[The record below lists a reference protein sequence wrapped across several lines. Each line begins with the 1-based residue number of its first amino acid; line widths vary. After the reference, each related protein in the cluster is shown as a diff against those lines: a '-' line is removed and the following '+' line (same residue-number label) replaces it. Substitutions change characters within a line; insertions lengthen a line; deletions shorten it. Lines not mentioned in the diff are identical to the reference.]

1 MKTKN
6 LLKATVATL
15 VAGAMGLAGVGS
27 AMAADTRVD
36 ASKLGAAARQTLTVA
51 ANGDISNRTLKAVP
65 LAYYSYAQ
73 TDGTNITGFDLIDA
87 GKASAIAD
95 ALTKANID
103 TNSKKDQ
110 TAGYDYNASNP
121 MVWVVQNLL
130 DSENSPWAGKLR
142 DFIDQLKHETAV
154 TGDKGTAFA
163 KGRRR
168 QDMTA
173 SVRPGVYAVVDTT
186 KTGQASIVMFNGT
199 GIDGKT
205 TLKNGAKFMPYMLG
219 TVDYKVS
226 DAGVDKVITGVE
238 DGDVDEK
245 IGEDVG
251 IPNSL
256 TNSFEP
262 VDEKI
267 GEDYED
273 EGARQAGEEYYAVAK
288 TSIGKKVSFMMGSGV
303 PVWTGYDHYYYALND
318 TYSDGLTFNTDSV
331 NVTVGGKAL
340 TAGKD
345 YKVTTEAGKFHI
357 LFAPTADGS
366 SDIIAAKTTF
376 PVDAEVLVT
385 YDMTVN
391 KNAHVDGVDTNT
403 SEVEYSHNPN
413 NVTDHQKTP
422 GDPTYVYVGKF
433 TLTKTDTS
441 NAPLAGAVFHI
452 KDAKNHIVKFVK
464 VGDNEYRV
472 ADSTEA
478 ATASAD
484 ITTTDKNNG
493 VITLKGLYGDYTVT
507 ETKSPFGGSI
517 LPEFTL
523 TVGVTQSK
531 DHNTST
537 SSLTKF
543 KDDANHLASK
553 AGNDG
558 VTVINAR
565 NIADMPK
572 TGAVWLS
579 IFGVMTVLL
588 AGASALLLRRKA

>member
-36 ASKLGAAARQTLTVA
+36 ASKLGADARQTLTVA

-87 GKASAIAD
+87 DKASAIAD
-95 ALTKANID
+95 ALTKAHID
-103 TNSKKDQ
+103 TQSKKDQ

-130 DSENSPWAGKLR
+130 DSEDSPWAGKLR
-142 DFIDQLKHETAV
+142 DFIDQLKNDPAV

-163 KGRRR
+163 KGA
-168 QDMTA
+168 DVKHMTA

-186 KTGQASIVMFNGT
+186 TAGQASIVMFNGT

-205 TLKNGAKFMPYMLG
+205 TLKNGAKTYTLG
-219 TVDYKVS
+219 TVDYKVH
-226 DAGVDKVITGVE
+226 DAEVTKGITGVE
-238 DGDVDEK
+238 DGATDEK
-245 IGEDVG
+245 I
-251 IPNSL
+251 SR
-256 TNSFEP
+256 
-262 VDEKI
+262 EK
-267 GEDYED
+267 E
-273 EGARQAGEEYYAVAK
+273 YAVAK
-288 TSIGKKVSFMMGSGV
+288 TSIGKKVSFKMTSKV

-318 TYSDGLTFNTDSV
+318 TYTNGMTFNADSV
-331 NVTVGGKAL
+331 KVTVGGKAL

-345 YKVTTEAGKFHI
+345 YKVTNETGKFHI
-357 LFAPTADGS
+357 LFAPTADNS
-366 SDIIAAKTTF
+366 SDLIAAKATF
-376 PVDAEVLVT
+376 PVEAKVLVT

-403 SEVEYSHNPN
+403 SEVEYSRNPN
-413 NVTDHQKTP
+413 TVTDHEKTP
-422 GDPTYVYVGKF
+422 GDTNYVYVGKF
-433 TLTKTDTS
+433 TLTKTDT
-441 NAPLAGAVFHI
+441 NNVPLAGAVFNI
-452 KDAKNHIVKFVK
+452 KDAKNNPVKFVK
-464 VGDNEYRV
+464 VNDNEYRV

-478 ATASAD
+478 ATASAN

-523 TVGVTQSK
+523 TVGVTQST

-537 SSLTKF
+537 SSLTAFGQDSNK
-543 KDDANHLASK
+543 LASK
-553 AGNDG
+553 AGDDG

>member
-6 LLKATVATL
+6 LLKATIATL
-15 VAGAMGLAGVGS
+15 VASAMGLAGVGS

-36 ASKLGAAARQTLTVA
+36 ASKLGDAAAARQTLTVA

-103 TNSKKDQ
+103 TKSKKDQ

-142 DFIDQLKHETAV
+142 DFIDQLKNEDAV

-163 KGRRR
+163 KGA
-168 QDMTA
+168 DVKHMTA

-205 TLKNGAKFMPYMLG
+205 TLKNGTKTYTLG

-226 DAGVDKVITGVE
+226 DTAVRKAITGVE
-238 DGDVDEK
+238 DGVKEEEIK
-245 IGEDVG
+245 LAREESSGE
-251 IPNSL
+251 
-256 TNSFEP
+256 
-262 VDEKI
+262 
-267 GEDYED
+267 
-273 EGARQAGEEYYAVAK
+273 YAVAK
-288 TSIGKKVSFMMGSGV
+288 TSIGKKVSFKMTSWV

-331 NVTVGGKAL
+331 KVTVGGKAL

-357 LFAPTADGS
+357 LFAPTADNS

-376 PVDAEVLVT
+376 PVGAEVLVT
-385 YDMTVN
+385 YTMTVN
-391 KNAHVDGVDTNT
+391 KNAHVDGVDTNK
-403 SEVEYSHNPN
+403 SAVEYSHNPN
-413 NVTDHQKTP
+413 NVTDHQLQPSNTN
-422 GDPTYVYVGKF
+422 YVYVGKF
-433 TLTKTDTS
+433 TLTKTDT
-441 NAPLAGAVFHI
+441 NNVPLAGAVFNI
-452 KDAKNHIVKFVK
+452 KDAKNHPVKFVK
-464 VGDNEYRV
+464 VNDGYRV

-523 TVGVTQSK
+523 TVGVAQSK

-537 SSLTKF
+537 SSLTAFGQDSNK
-543 KDDANHLASK
+543 LASK
-553 AGNDG
+553 SSDDG

>member
-36 ASKLGAAARQTLTVA
+36 ASKLGDAAAARQTLTVA

-103 TNSKKDQ
+103 TKSKKDQ

-142 DFIDQLKHETAV
+142 DFIDQLKNETAV

-163 KGRRR
+163 TGADAKH
-168 QDMTA
+168 MTA

-205 TLKNGAKFMPYMLG
+205 TLKNGDKTYTLG

-226 DAGVDKVITGVE
+226 DTAVRKAITDVE
-238 DGDVDEK
+238 DGVKEEEIK
-245 IGEDVG
+245 LAREESSGE
-251 IPNSL
+251 
-256 TNSFEP
+256 
-262 VDEKI
+262 
-267 GEDYED
+267 
-273 EGARQAGEEYYAVAK
+273 YAVAK
-288 TSIGKKVSFMMGSGV
+288 TSIGKKVSFKMTSWV

-331 NVTVGGKAL
+331 KVTVGGKAL

-357 LFAPTADGS
+357 LFAPTADNS

-376 PVDAEVLVT
+376 PVGAEVLVT
-385 YDMTVN
+385 YTMTVN
-391 KNAHVDGVDTNT
+391 KNAHVDGVDTNK
-403 SEVEYSHNPN
+403 SAVEYSHNPN
-413 NVTDHQKTP
+413 IVTDHQLQPSNTN
-422 GDPTYVYVGKF
+422 YVYVGKF
-433 TLTKTDTS
+433 TLTKTDT
-441 NAPLAGAVFHI
+441 NNVPLAGAVFHI
-452 KDAKNHIVKFVK
+452 KDAKNNIVKFVK
-464 VGDNEYRV
+464 VNDGYRV

-523 TVGVTQSK
+523 TVGVAQSK

-537 SSLTKF
+537 SSLTAFGQDSNK
-543 KDDANHLASK
+543 LASK
-553 AGNDG
+553 SSDDG

>member
-36 ASKLGAAARQTLTVA
+36 ASKLGADARQTLTVA
-51 ANGDISNRTLKAVP
+51 ANDDISNRTLKAVP

-87 GKASAIAD
+87 GKAPAIAD

-103 TNSKKDQ
+103 TKSKKDQ

-142 DFIDQLKHETAV
+142 DFIDQLKNESAV

-163 KGRRR
+163 KGADA
-168 QDMTA
+168 QHMTA

-205 TLKNGAKFMPYMLG
+205 TLKNGDKTYTLG
-219 TVDYKVS
+219 TVDYKVH
-226 DAGVDKVITGVE
+226 DAAVRKAITSVE
-238 DGDVDEK
+238 NGDVDEK
-245 IGEDVG
+245 IGEDH
-251 IPNSL
+251 
-256 TNSFEP
+256 
-262 VDEKI
+262 
-267 GEDYED
+267 ED
-273 EGARQAGEEYYAVAK
+273 EGARQAGKKYYAVAK
-288 TSIGKKVSFMMGSGV
+288 TSIGKKVSFTMGGAV

-318 TYSDGLTFNTDSV
+318 TYSDGLTFNPDSV

-413 NVTDHQKTP
+413 TVTDHEKTP
-422 GDPTYVYVGKF
+422 GDTNYVYVGKF
-433 TLTKTDTS
+433 TLTKTDTN
-441 NAPLAGAVFHI
+441 NAPLAGAVFNI
-452 KDAKNHIVKFVK
+452 KDAKSNIVKFVK

-493 VITLKGLYGDYTVT
+493 VITLKGLYGAYTVT

-523 TVGVTQSK
+523 TVGVAQSK

-553 AGNDG
+553 TSDDG

>member
-65 LAYYSYAQ
+65 LAYYSYAR

-87 GKASAIAD
+87 SKASAIAD
-95 ALTKANID
+95 ALTKASID
-103 TNSKKDQ
+103 TKSKKDQ

-142 DFIDQLKHETAV
+142 DFIDQLKNEAAV

-163 KGRRR
+163 KGA
-168 QDMTA
+168 DAKHMTA
-173 SVRPGVYAVVDTT
+173 SVRPGVYAVVDATT
-186 KTGQASIVMFNGT
+186 AGQASIVMFNGT

-205 TLKNGAKFMPYMLG
+205 TLKNGDKTYTLG
-219 TVDYKVS
+219 TVDYKVH
-226 DAGVDKVITGVE
+226 DAAVRKAITSVE
-238 DGDVDEK
+238 NGDVDEK
-245 IGEDVG
+245 IGEDH
-251 IPNSL
+251 
-256 TNSFEP
+256 
-262 VDEKI
+262 
-267 GEDYED
+267 ED
-273 EGARQAGEEYYAVAK
+273 EGARQAGKKYYAVAK
-288 TSIGKKVSFMMGSGV
+288 TSIGKKVSFTMGGAV

-318 TYSDGLTFNTDSV
+318 TYSDGLTFNPDSV

-413 NVTDHQKTP
+413 TVTDHEKTP
-422 GDPTYVYVGKF
+422 GDTNYVYVGKF
-433 TLTKTDTS
+433 TLTKTDTN
-441 NAPLAGAVFHI
+441 NAPLAGAVFNI
-452 KDAKNHIVKFVK
+452 KDAKSNIVKFVK

-493 VITLKGLYGDYTVT
+493 VITLKGLYGAYTVT

-523 TVGVTQSK
+523 TVGVAQSK

-553 AGNDG
+553 TSDDG

>member
-27 AMAADTRVD
+27 AMADTTRISAED
-36 ASKLGAAARQTLTVA
+36 LAKNQTLTVEA
-51 ANGDISNRTLKAVP
+51 DEDISGRTLKAVP

-95 ALTKANID
+95 ALTKAHID
-103 TNSKKDQ
+103 TQSKKDQ

-163 KGRRR
+163 KGA
-168 QDMTA
+168 DAKHMTA

-205 TLKNGAKFMPYMLG
+205 TLKNGAKFMPYTLG

-226 DAGVDKVITGVE
+226 DAGVGKVITGVE

-245 IGEDVG
+245 IAGDENDEDG
-251 IPNSL
+251 P
-256 TNSFEP
+256 
-262 VDEKI
+262 
-267 GEDYED
+267 
-273 EGARQAGEEYYAVAK
+273 RQAGEEYYAVAK
-288 TSIGKKVSFMMGSGV
+288 TSIGKKVSFKMGSEV

-318 TYSDGLTFNTDSV
+318 TYSDGLTFNPDSV
-331 NVTVGGKAL
+331 KVTVGGKAL

-345 YKVTTEAGKFHI
+345 YKVTTETGKFHI

-366 SDIIAAKTTF
+366 SDLIAAKATF
-376 PVDAEVLVT
+376 PVDTEVFVT
-385 YDMTVN
+385 YNMTVN

-422 GDPTYVYVGKF
+422 GNTNYVYVGKF
-433 TLTKTDTS
+433 TLTKTDT
-441 NAPLAGAVFHI
+441 NKAPLAGAVFNI
-452 KDAKNHIVKFVK
+452 KDAKSNIVKFVK

-493 VITLKGLYGDYTVT
+493 VITLNGLYGDYTVT

-523 TVGVTQSK
+523 TVGVAQSK

>member
-36 ASKLGAAARQTLTVA
+36 ASKLGADARQTLTVA
-51 ANGDISNRTLKAVP
+51 ANDDISNRTLKAVP

-87 GKASAIAD
+87 GKAPAIAD

-103 TNSKKDQ
+103 TKSKKDQ

-142 DFIDQLKHETAV
+142 DFIDQLKNESAV

-163 KGRRR
+163 KGADA
-168 QDMTA
+168 QHMTA

-205 TLKNGAKFMPYMLG
+205 TLKNGAKTYTLG
-219 TVDYKVS
+219 TVNYKVH
-226 DAGVDKVITGVE
+226 DAEVTKGITGVE
-238 DGDVDEK
+238 DGDTDEK
-245 IGEDVG
+245 ITSDKKA
-251 IPNSL
+251 P
-256 TNSFEP
+256 
-262 VDEKI
+262 
-267 GEDYED
+267 
-273 EGARQAGEEYYAVAK
+273 QAGEEYAVAK
-288 TSIGKKVSFMMGSGV
+288 TSIGKKVSFKMTSKV

-318 TYSDGLTFNTDSV
+318 TYTNGLTFNADSV
-331 NVTVGGKAL
+331 KVTVGGKAL

-345 YKVTTEAGKFHI
+345 YKVTTETGKFHI
-357 LFAPTADGS
+357 LFAPTADNS

-385 YDMTVN
+385 YNMTVN

-413 NVTDHQKTP
+413 PDTDHQKTP
-422 GDPTYVYVGKF
+422 GNTTYVYVGKF
-433 TLTKTDTS
+433 TLTKTDTN
-441 NAPLAGAVFHI
+441 NAPLAGAVFNI
-452 KDAKNHIVKFVK
+452 KDAKSNIVKFVK
-464 VGDNEYRV
+464 VNDNEYRV
-472 ADSTEA
+472 ADSTET

-523 TVGVTQSK
+523 TVGVAQSK

>member
-36 ASKLGAAARQTLTVA
+36 ASKLGEAARQTLTVA

-95 ALTKANID
+95 ALTKAHID
-103 TNSKKDQ
+103 TQSKKDQ

-130 DSENSPWAGKLR
+130 DSENSPYAGKLR
-142 DFIDQLKHETAV
+142 DFIDQLKNEAAV

-163 KGRRR
+163 KGA
-168 QDMTA
+168 DAKHMTA

-186 KTGQASIVMFNGT
+186 TAGQASIVMFNGT

-205 TLKNGAKFMPYMLG
+205 TLKNGDKTYTLG
-219 TVDYKVS
+219 TVDYKVH
-226 DAGVDKVITGVE
+226 DAAVRKAITSVE
-238 DGDVDEK
+238 NGDVDEK
-245 IGEDVG
+245 IGEDH
-251 IPNSL
+251 
-256 TNSFEP
+256 
-262 VDEKI
+262 
-267 GEDYED
+267 ED
-273 EGARQAGEEYYAVAK
+273 EGARQAGKKYYAVAK
-288 TSIGKKVSFMMGSGV
+288 TSIGKKVSFTMGGAV

-318 TYSDGLTFNTDSV
+318 TYSDGLTFNPDSV

-413 NVTDHQKTP
+413 TVTDHEKTP
-422 GDPTYVYVGKF
+422 GDTNYVYVGKF
-433 TLTKTDTS
+433 TLTKTDTN
-441 NAPLAGAVFHI
+441 NAPLAGAVFNI
-452 KDAKNHIVKFVK
+452 KDAKSNIVKFVK

-493 VITLKGLYGDYTVT
+493 VITLKGLYGAYTVT

-523 TVGVTQSK
+523 TVGVAQSK

-553 AGNDG
+553 TSDDG

>member
-1 MKTKN
+1 MKTKVKTKN

-73 TDGTNITGFDLIDA
+73 TDGTNITGFDLVDA
-87 GKASAIAD
+87 DKASAIAD
-95 ALTKANID
+95 ALTKAHID
-103 TNSKKDQ
+103 TQSKKDQ
-110 TAGYDYNASNP
+110 TAGYDYDASNP

-142 DFIDQLKHETAV
+142 DFIDQLKNEAAV

-163 KGRRR
+163 KGA
-168 QDMTA
+168 DTKHMTA

-186 KTGQASIVMFNGT
+186 AAGQASIVMFNGT

-205 TLKNGAKFMPYMLG
+205 TLKNGTKTYTLG
-219 TVDYKVS
+219 TVDYKVH
-226 DAGVDKVITGVE
+226 DAEVTKGITGVE
-238 DGDVDEK
+238 DGATDEK
-245 IGEDVG
+245 ISSRAKAE
-251 IPNSL
+251 
-256 TNSFEP
+256 
-262 VDEKI
+262 
-267 GEDYED
+267 
-273 EGARQAGEEYYAVAK
+273 YAVAK
-288 TSIGKKVSFMMGSGV
+288 TSIGKKVSFKMTSKV

-318 TYSDGLTFNTDSV
+318 TYTNGLTFNADSV
-331 NVTVGGKAL
+331 KVTVGGKAL
-340 TAGKD
+340 TADKD
-345 YKVTTEAGKFHI
+345 YKVTTETGKFHI
-357 LFAPTADGS
+357 LFAPTADNS

-376 PVDAEVLVT
+376 PVGAEALVT
-385 YDMTVN
+385 YTMTVN

-413 NVTDHQKTP
+413 TVTDHEKTP
-422 GDPTYVYVGKF
+422 GDTTYVYVGKF
-433 TLTKTDTS
+433 TLTKTDT
-441 NAPLAGAVFHI
+441 NKAPLAGAVFNI
-452 KDAKNHIVKFVK
+452 KDAKSNIVKFVK
-464 VGDNEYRV
+464 VNDNEYRV

-493 VITLKGLYGDYTVT
+493 VITLKGMYGAYTVT

-523 TVGVTQSK
+523 AVVVAQSK

-537 SSLTKF
+537 SSLAEF

-553 AGNDG
+553 AGDDG

-565 NIADMPK
+565 NIGDMPK

>member
-36 ASKLGAAARQTLTVA
+36 ASKLGDGAAARQTLTVA
-51 ANGDISNRTLKAVP
+51 ADEDISNRTLKAVP

-87 GKASAIAD
+87 GKASVIAD
-95 ALTKANID
+95 ALTKAHID
-103 TNSKKDQ
+103 TQSKKDQ

-163 KGRRR
+163 KGA
-168 QDMTA
+168 DAKHMTA
-173 SVRPGVYAVVDTT
+173 SVRPGVYAVVDAT

-205 TLKNGAKFMPYMLG
+205 TLKKGAKTYTLG
-219 TVDYKVS
+219 TVDYKVH
-226 DAGVDKVITGVE
+226 DAAVRKAITSVE
-238 DGDVDEK
+238 NGDVDEK
-245 IGEDVG
+245 IGEDH
-251 IPNSL
+251 
-256 TNSFEP
+256 
-262 VDEKI
+262 
-267 GEDYED
+267 ED
-273 EGARQAGEEYYAVAK
+273 EGARQAGKKYYAVAK
-288 TSIGKKVSFMMGSGV
+288 TSIGKKVSFTMGGAV

-318 TYSDGLTFNTDSV
+318 TYSDGLTFNPDSV

-376 PVDAEVLVT
+376 PVGAEVLVT
-385 YDMTVN
+385 YTMTVN

-422 GDPTYVYVGKF
+422 GDTNYVYVGKF
-433 TLTKTDTS
+433 TLTKTDT
-441 NAPLAGAVFHI
+441 NKAPLAGAVFNI
-452 KDAKNHIVKFVK
+452 KDAKNNIVKFVK
-464 VGDNEYRV
+464 VNDGYRV

-493 VITLKGLYGDYTVT
+493 VITLKGLYGAYTVT

-523 TVGVTQSK
+523 TVGVAQSK

-537 SSLTKF
+537 SSLTAFGQDSNK
-543 KDDANHLASK
+543 LASK
-553 AGNDG
+553 SSDDG

>member
-15 VAGAMGLAGVGS
+15 VTGAMGLAGVGS
-27 AMAADTRVD
+27 AWAADTRVD
-36 ASKLGAAARQTLTVA
+36 ASKLGADARQTLTVA
-51 ANGDISNRTLKAVP
+51 ANDDISNRTLKAVP

-87 GKASAIAD
+87 GKAPAIAD

-103 TNSKKDQ
+103 TKSKKDQ

-142 DFIDQLKHETAV
+142 DFIDQLKNESAV

-163 KGRRR
+163 KGADA
-168 QDMTA
+168 QHMTA

-205 TLKNGAKFMPYMLG
+205 TLKNGAKTYTLG
-219 TVDYKVS
+219 TVNYKVH
-226 DAGVDKVITGVE
+226 DAEVTKGITGVE
-238 DGDVDEK
+238 DGDTDEK
-245 IGEDVG
+245 ITSDKKA
-251 IPNSL
+251 P
-256 TNSFEP
+256 
-262 VDEKI
+262 
-267 GEDYED
+267 
-273 EGARQAGEEYYAVAK
+273 QAGEEYAVAK
-288 TSIGKKVSFMMGSGV
+288 TSIGKKVSFKMTSKV

-318 TYSDGLTFNTDSV
+318 TYTNGLTFNADSV
-331 NVTVGGKAL
+331 KVTVGGKAL

-345 YKVTTEAGKFHI
+345 YKVTTETGKFHI
-357 LFAPTADGS
+357 LFAPTADNS

-385 YDMTVN
+385 YNMTVN

-413 NVTDHQKTP
+413 PDTDHQKTP
-422 GDPTYVYVGKF
+422 GNTTYVYVGKF
-433 TLTKTDTS
+433 TLTKTDTN
-441 NAPLAGAVFHI
+441 NAPLAGAVFNI
-452 KDAKNHIVKFVK
+452 KDAKSNIVKFVK
-464 VGDNEYRV
+464 VNDNEYRV
-472 ADSTEA
+472 ADSTET

-523 TVGVTQSK
+523 TVGVAQSK

>member
-87 GKASAIAD
+87 DKASAIAD

-103 TNSKKDQ
+103 TKSKKDQ

-142 DFIDQLKHETAV
+142 DFIDQLKNEAAV

-163 KGRRR
+163 KGA
-168 QDMTA
+168 DAKHMTA

-186 KTGQASIVMFNGT
+186 TAGQASIVMFNGT

-205 TLKNGAKFMPYMLG
+205 TLKNGDKTYTLG
-219 TVDYKVS
+219 TVDYKVH
-226 DAGVDKVITGVE
+226 DAEVTKGITGVE
-238 DGDVDEK
+238 DGATDEK
-245 IGEDVG
+245 ITRDKVA
-251 IPNSL
+251 P
-256 TNSFEP
+256 
-262 VDEKI
+262 
-267 GEDYED
+267 
-273 EGARQAGEEYYAVAK
+273 QAEAEYAVAK
-288 TSIGKKVSFMMGSGV
+288 TSIGKKVSFKMTSRV
-303 PVWTGYDHYYYALND
+303 PVWTGYDRYYYALND
-318 TYSDGLTFNTDSV
+318 TYTDGLTFNEDSV
-331 NVTVGGKAL
+331 KVTVGGKAL

-345 YKVTTEAGKFHI
+345 YKVTTETGKFHI
-357 LFAPTADGS
+357 LFAPTADNS

-413 NVTDHQKTP
+413 TVTDHQKTP
-422 GDPTYVYVGKF
+422 GDTTYVYVGKF
-433 TLTKTDTS
+433 TLTKTDTN

-452 KDAKNHIVKFVK
+452 KDAKSNSVKFVK

-493 VITLKGLYGDYTVT
+493 VITLKGLYGAYTVT

-523 TVGVTQSK
+523 TVGVAQSK

-537 SSLTKF
+537 SSLTAF

-553 AGNDG
+553 TGNDG

>member
-36 ASKLGAAARQTLTVA
+36 ASKLGEAARQTLTVA

-95 ALTKANID
+95 ALTKAHID
-103 TNSKKDQ
+103 TQSKKDQ

-142 DFIDQLKHETAV
+142 DFIDWLKNEAAV

-163 KGRRR
+163 KGA
-168 QDMTA
+168 DAKHMTA

-186 KTGQASIVMFNGT
+186 TAGQASIVMFNGT

-205 TLKNGAKFMPYMLG
+205 TLKNGDKTYTLG
-219 TVDYKVS
+219 TVDYKVH
-226 DAGVDKVITGVE
+226 DAAVRKAITSVE
-238 DGDVDEK
+238 NGDVDEK
-245 IGEDVG
+245 IGEDH
-251 IPNSL
+251 
-256 TNSFEP
+256 
-262 VDEKI
+262 
-267 GEDYED
+267 ED
-273 EGARQAGEEYYAVAK
+273 EGARQAGKKYYAVAK
-288 TSIGKKVSFMMGSGV
+288 TSIGKKVSFTMGGAV

-318 TYSDGLTFNTDSV
+318 TYSDGLTFNPDSV

-413 NVTDHQKTP
+413 TVTDHEKTP
-422 GDPTYVYVGKF
+422 GDTNYVYVGKF
-433 TLTKTDTS
+433 TLTKTDTN
-441 NAPLAGAVFHI
+441 NAPLAGAVFNI
-452 KDAKNHIVKFVK
+452 KDAKSNIVKFVK

-493 VITLKGLYGDYTVT
+493 VITLKGLYGAYTVT

-523 TVGVTQSK
+523 TVGVAQSK

-553 AGNDG
+553 TSDDG

>member
-36 ASKLGAAARQTLTVA
+36 ESKLGDGATARQALTVA

-103 TNSKKDQ
+103 TKSKKDQ

-142 DFIDQLKHETAV
+142 DFIDQLKNEAAV

-163 KGRRR
+163 KGA
-168 QDMTA
+168 DAKHMTA
-173 SVRPGVYAVVDTT
+173 SVRPGVYAVVDAT

-205 TLKNGAKFMPYMLG
+205 TLKNGAKTYTLG
-219 TVDYKVS
+219 TVDYKVH
-226 DAGVDKVITGVE
+226 DAEVTKGITGV
-238 DGDVDEK
+238 DNGDVDEK
-245 IGEDVG
+245 ITRDKAA
-251 IPNSL
+251 P
-256 TNSFEP
+256 
-262 VDEKI
+262 
-267 GEDYED
+267 
-273 EGARQAGEEYYAVAK
+273 QAEAEYAVAK
-288 TSIGKKVSFMMGSGV
+288 TSIGKKVSFKMTSKV

-318 TYSDGLTFNTDSV
+318 TYTNGLTFNADSV
-331 NVTVGGKAL
+331 KVTVNGKAL

-345 YKVTTEAGKFHI
+345 YKVTPDGGKFHI
-357 LFAPTADGS
+357 LFAPTADNS

-376 PVDAEVLVT
+376 PVGTPVLVT

-422 GDPTYVYVGKF
+422 GDTTYVYVGKF
-433 TLTKTDTS
+433 TLTKTDT
-441 NAPLAGAVFHI
+441 NNVPLAGAMFHI
-452 KDAKNHIVKFVK
+452 KDAKSNIVKFVK
-464 VGDNEYRV
+464 VNDNEYRV

-484 ITTTDKNNG
+484 ITTTDKNHG

-507 ETKSPFGGSI
+507 EIKSPFGGSI

-523 TVGVTQSK
+523 TVGVAQSQ

-537 SSLTKF
+537 SSLTAFGQDSNK
-543 KDDANHLASK
+543 LASK
-553 AGNDG
+553 SSDDG

-588 AGASALLLRRKA
+588 AGASALLLRHKA

>member
-1 MKTKN
+1 MKNQN

-103 TNSKKDQ
+103 TKSKKDQ

-130 DSENSPWAGKLR
+130 DSEYSPWAGKLR
-142 DFIDQLKHETAV
+142 DFIDQLKNEAAV

-163 KGRRR
+163 KGA
-168 QDMTA
+168 DVKHMTV

-205 TLKNGAKFMPYMLG
+205 TLALKNGAKTYTLG

-226 DAGVDKVITGVE
+226 DTAVRKAITGVE
-238 DGDVDEK
+238 DGVKEEEIK
-245 IGEDVG
+245 LEREESSGE
-251 IPNSL
+251 
-256 TNSFEP
+256 
-262 VDEKI
+262 
-267 GEDYED
+267 
-273 EGARQAGEEYYAVAK
+273 YAVAK
-288 TSIGKKVSFMMGSGV
+288 TSIGKKVSFKMTSWV

-318 TYSDGLTFNTDSV
+318 TYSDGLTFNADSV
-331 NVTVGGKAL
+331 KVTVGGKAL

-345 YKVTTEAGKFHI
+345 YKVTNETGKFHI
-357 LFAPTADGS
+357 LFAPTADNS

-376 PVDAEVLVT
+376 PVGAKVLVT

-413 NVTDHQKTP
+413 TVTDHQKTP
-422 GDPTYVYVGKF
+422 GDTTYVYVGKF
-433 TLTKTDTS
+433 TLTKTDT
-441 NAPLAGAVFHI
+441 NNVPLAGAVFNI
-452 KDAKNHIVKFVK
+452 KDAKNTPVKFVK
-464 VGDNEYRV
+464 VNDGYRV

-493 VITLKGLYGDYTVT
+493 VITLKGLYGDYTVA

-523 TVGVTQSK
+523 TVGVAQSK

-537 SSLTKF
+537 SSLTAFGQDSNK
-543 KDDANHLASK
+543 LASK
-553 AGNDG
+553 SSDDG

>member
-95 ALTKANID
+95 ALTKASID
-103 TNSKKDQ
+103 TKSKKDQ

-130 DSENSPWAGKLR
+130 DSEYSPWAGKLR
-142 DFIDQLKHETAV
+142 DFIDQLKNEAAV

-163 KGRRR
+163 KGA
-168 QDMTA
+168 DVKHMTA
-173 SVRPGVYAVVDTT
+173 SVRPGVYAVVDATT
-186 KTGQASIVMFNGT
+186 AGQASIVMFNGT

-205 TLKNGAKFMPYMLG
+205 TLKNGDKTYTLG

-226 DAGVDKVITGVE
+226 DTAVRKAITGVE
-238 DGDVDEK
+238 DGVKEEEIK
-245 IGEDVG
+245 LEREESSGE
-251 IPNSL
+251 
-256 TNSFEP
+256 
-262 VDEKI
+262 
-267 GEDYED
+267 
-273 EGARQAGEEYYAVAK
+273 YAVAK
-288 TSIGKKVSFMMGSGV
+288 TSIGKKVSFKMTSWV

-318 TYSDGLTFNTDSV
+318 TYSDGLTFNADSV
-331 NVTVGGKAL
+331 KVTVGGKAL

-345 YKVTTEAGKFHI
+345 YKVTNETGKFHI
-357 LFAPTADGS
+357 LFAPTADNS

-413 NVTDHQKTP
+413 TVTDHEKTP
-422 GDPTYVYVGKF
+422 GDTNYVYVGKF
-433 TLTKTDTS
+433 TLTKTDTN
-441 NAPLAGAVFHI
+441 NAPLAGAVFNI
-452 KDAKNHIVKFVK
+452 KDAKSNIVKFVK

-493 VITLKGLYGDYTVT
+493 VITLKGLYGAYTVT

-523 TVGVTQSK
+523 TVGVAQSK

-553 AGNDG
+553 TSDDG

>member
-1 MKTKN
+1 MKKTKN

-87 GKASAIAD
+87 SKASAIAD
-95 ALTKANID
+95 ALTKASID
-103 TNSKKDQ
+103 TKSKKDQ

-142 DFIDQLKHETAV
+142 DFIDQLKNEAAV

-163 KGRRR
+163 KGA
-168 QDMTA
+168 DAKHMTA
-173 SVRPGVYAVVDTT
+173 SVRPGVYAVVDATT
-186 KTGQASIVMFNGT
+186 AGQASIVMFNGT

-205 TLKNGAKFMPYMLG
+205 TLKNGDKTYTLG
-219 TVDYKVS
+219 TVDYKVH
-226 DAGVDKVITGVE
+226 DAAVRKAITSVE
-238 DGDVDEK
+238 NGDVDEK
-245 IGEDVG
+245 IGEDH
-251 IPNSL
+251 
-256 TNSFEP
+256 
-262 VDEKI
+262 
-267 GEDYED
+267 ED
-273 EGARQAGEEYYAVAK
+273 EGARQAGKKYYAVAK
-288 TSIGKKVSFMMGSGV
+288 TSIGKKVSFTMSGAV

-318 TYSDGLTFNTDSV
+318 TYSDGLTFNPDSV

-413 NVTDHQKTP
+413 TVTDHEKTP
-422 GDPTYVYVGKF
+422 GDTNYVYVGKF
-433 TLTKTDTS
+433 TLTKTDT
-441 NAPLAGAVFHI
+441 NKAPLAGAVFNI
-452 KDAKNHIVKFVK
+452 KDAKNNIVKFVK

-507 ETKSPFGGSI
+507 EIKSPFGGSI

-523 TVGVTQSK
+523 TVGVAQSQ

-537 SSLTKF
+537 SSLTAFGQDSNK
-543 KDDANHLASK
+543 LASK
-553 AGNDG
+553 SSDDG

-588 AGASALLLRRKA
+588 AGASALLLRRNWNTAV

>member
-27 AMAADTRVD
+27 AMAADTRVTHP
-36 ASKLGAAARQTLTVA
+36 SLGEAARQTLTVA

-95 ALTKANID
+95 ALTKAHID
-103 TNSKKDQ
+103 TQSKKDQ

-142 DFIDQLKHETAV
+142 DFIDQLKNEAAV

-163 KGRRR
+163 KGA
-168 QDMTA
+168 DAKHMTA

-186 KTGQASIVMFNGT
+186 TAGQASIVMFNGT

-205 TLKNGAKFMPYMLG
+205 TLKNGDKTYTLG
-219 TVDYKVS
+219 TVDYKVH
-226 DAGVDKVITGVE
+226 DAAVRKAITSVE
-238 DGDVDEK
+238 NGDVDEK
-245 IGEDVG
+245 IGEDH
-251 IPNSL
+251 
-256 TNSFEP
+256 
-262 VDEKI
+262 
-267 GEDYED
+267 ED
-273 EGARQAGEEYYAVAK
+273 EGARQAGKKYYAVAK
-288 TSIGKKVSFMMGSGV
+288 TSIGKKVSFTMGGAV

-318 TYSDGLTFNTDSV
+318 TYSDGLTFNPDSV

-413 NVTDHQKTP
+413 TVTDHEKTP
-422 GDPTYVYVGKF
+422 GDTNYVYVGKF
-433 TLTKTDTS
+433 TLTKTDTN
-441 NAPLAGAVFHI
+441 NAPLAGAVFNI
-452 KDAKNHIVKFVK
+452 KDAKSNIVKFVK

-493 VITLKGLYGDYTVT
+493 VITLKGLYGAYTVT

-523 TVGVTQSK
+523 TVGVAQSK

-553 AGNDG
+553 TSDDG

>member
-36 ASKLGAAARQTLTVA
+36 ASKLGEAARQTLTVA

-95 ALTKANID
+95 ALTKASID
-103 TNSKKDQ
+103 TKSKKDQ

-142 DFIDQLKHETAV
+142 DFIDQLKNEAAV

-163 KGRRR
+163 KGA
-168 QDMTA
+168 DAKHMTA
-173 SVRPGVYAVVDTT
+173 SVRPGVYAVVDATT
-186 KTGQASIVMFNGT
+186 AGQASIVMFNGT

-205 TLKNGAKFMPYMLG
+205 TLKNGDKTYTLG
-219 TVDYKVS
+219 TVDYKVH
-226 DAGVDKVITGVE
+226 DAAVRKAITSVE
-238 DGDVDEK
+238 NGDVDEK
-245 IGEDVG
+245 IGEDH
-251 IPNSL
+251 
-256 TNSFEP
+256 
-262 VDEKI
+262 
-267 GEDYED
+267 ED
-273 EGARQAGEEYYAVAK
+273 EGARQAGKKYYAVAK
-288 TSIGKKVSFMMGSGV
+288 TSIGKKVSFTMGGAV

-318 TYSDGLTFNTDSV
+318 TYSDGLTFNPDSV

-413 NVTDHQKTP
+413 TVTDHEKTP
-422 GDPTYVYVGKF
+422 GDTNYVYVGKF
-433 TLTKTDTS
+433 TLTKTDTN
-441 NAPLAGAVFHI
+441 NAPLAGAVFNI
-452 KDAKNHIVKFVK
+452 KDAKSNIVKFVK

-493 VITLKGLYGDYTVT
+493 VITLKGLYGAYTVT

-523 TVGVTQSK
+523 TVGVAQSK

-537 SSLTKF
+537 SSLTAFGQDSNK
-543 KDDANHLASK
+543 LASK
-553 AGNDG
+553 SSDDG

>member
-36 ASKLGAAARQTLTVA
+36 ASKLGEAARQTLTVA

-95 ALTKANID
+95 ALTKAHID
-103 TNSKKDQ
+103 TQSKKDQ

-142 DFIDQLKHETAV
+142 DFIDQLKNEAAV

-163 KGRRR
+163 KGA
-168 QDMTA
+168 DAKHMTA

-186 KTGQASIVMFNGT
+186 TAGQASIVMFNGT
-199 GIDGKT
+199 VIDGKT
-205 TLKNGAKFMPYMLG
+205 TLKNGDKTYTLG
-219 TVDYKVS
+219 TVDYKVH
-226 DAGVDKVITGVE
+226 DAAVRKAITSVE
-238 DGDVDEK
+238 NGDVDEK
-245 IGEDVG
+245 IGEDH
-251 IPNSL
+251 
-256 TNSFEP
+256 
-262 VDEKI
+262 
-267 GEDYED
+267 ED
-273 EGARQAGEEYYAVAK
+273 EGARQAGKKYYAVAK
-288 TSIGKKVSFMMGSGV
+288 TSIGKKVSFTMGGAV

-318 TYSDGLTFNTDSV
+318 TYSDGLTFNPDSV

-413 NVTDHQKTP
+413 TVTDHEKTP
-422 GDPTYVYVGKF
+422 GDTNYVYVGKF
-433 TLTKTDTS
+433 TLTKTDTN
-441 NAPLAGAVFHI
+441 NAPLAGAVFNI
-452 KDAKNHIVKFVK
+452 KDAKSNIVKFVK

-493 VITLKGLYGDYTVT
+493 VITLKGLYGAYTVT

-523 TVGVTQSK
+523 TVGVAQSK

-553 AGNDG
+553 TSDDG

>member
-51 ANGDISNRTLKAVP
+51 ANDDISNRTLKAVP

-95 ALTKANID
+95 AVTKAHID
-103 TNSKKDQ
+103 TQSKKDQ

-142 DFIDQLKHETAV
+142 DFIDQLKNESAV

-163 KGRRR
+163 KGADA
-168 QDMTA
+168 QHMTA

-205 TLKNGAKFMPYMLG
+205 TLKNGAKTYTLG
-219 TVDYKVS
+219 TVNYKVH
-226 DAGVDKVITGVE
+226 DAEVTKGITGVE
-238 DGDVDEK
+238 DGDTDEK
-245 IGEDVG
+245 ITSDKKA
-251 IPNSL
+251 P
-256 TNSFEP
+256 
-262 VDEKI
+262 
-267 GEDYED
+267 
-273 EGARQAGEEYYAVAK
+273 QAGEEYAVAK
-288 TSIGKKVSFMMGSGV
+288 TSIGKKVSFKMTSKV

-318 TYSDGLTFNTDSV
+318 TYTNGLTFNPDSV
-331 NVTVGGKAL
+331 KVTVGGKAL

-413 NVTDHQKTP
+413 TVTDHEKTP
-422 GDPTYVYVGKF
+422 GDTNYVYVGKF
-433 TLTKTDTS
+433 TLTKTDTN
-441 NAPLAGAVFHI
+441 NAPLAGAVFNI
-452 KDAKNHIVKFVK
+452 KDAKSNIVKFVK

-493 VITLKGLYGDYTVT
+493 VITLKGLYGAYTVT

-523 TVGVTQSK
+523 TVGVAQSK

-553 AGNDG
+553 TSDDG

>member
-36 ASKLGAAARQTLTVA
+36 ASKLGEAARQTLTVA

-95 ALTKANID
+95 ALTKAHID
-103 TNSKKDQ
+103 TQSKKDQ

-142 DFIDQLKHETAV
+142 DFIDQLKNEAAV

-163 KGRRR
+163 KGA
-168 QDMTA
+168 DAKHMTA

-186 KTGQASIVMFNGT
+186 TAGQASIVMFNGT

-205 TLKNGAKFMPYMLG
+205 TLKNGDKTYTLG
-219 TVDYKVS
+219 TVDYKVH
-226 DAGVDKVITGVE
+226 DAAVRKAITSVE
-238 DGDVDEK
+238 NGDVDEK
-245 IGEDVG
+245 IGEDH
-251 IPNSL
+251 
-256 TNSFEP
+256 
-262 VDEKI
+262 
-267 GEDYED
+267 ED
-273 EGARQAGEEYYAVAK
+273 EGARQAGKKYYAVAK
-288 TSIGKKVSFMMGSGV
+288 TSIGKKVSFTMGGAV
-303 PVWTGYDHYYYALND
+303 PVWTGYDQYYYALND
-318 TYSDGLTFNTDSV
+318 TYSDGLTFNPDSV

-413 NVTDHQKTP
+413 TVTDHEKTP
-422 GDPTYVYVGKF
+422 GDTNYVYVGKF
-433 TLTKTDTS
+433 TLTKTDTN
-441 NAPLAGAVFHI
+441 NAPLAGAVFNI
-452 KDAKNHIVKFVK
+452 KDAKSNIVKFVK

-493 VITLKGLYGDYTVT
+493 VITLKGLYGAYTVT

-523 TVGVTQSK
+523 TVGVAQSK

-553 AGNDG
+553 TSDDG

>member
-36 ASKLGAAARQTLTVA
+36 ASKLGADARQTLTVA

-95 ALTKANID
+95 ALTKAHID
-103 TNSKKDQ
+103 TQSKKDQ

-142 DFIDQLKHETAV
+142 DFIDQLKNEDAV
-154 TGDKGTAFA
+154 TSDKGTAFA
-163 KGRRR
+163 KGA
-168 QDMTA
+168 DVKHMTA

-186 KTGQASIVMFNGT
+186 TAGQASIVMFNGT

-205 TLKNGAKFMPYMLG
+205 TLKNGAKTYTLG
-219 TVDYKVS
+219 TVDYKVH
-226 DAGVDKVITGVE
+226 DAEVTKGITGVE
-238 DGDVDEK
+238 DGATDEK
-245 IGEDVG
+245 I
-251 IPNSL
+251 SR
-256 TNSFEP
+256 
-262 VDEKI
+262 EK
-267 GEDYED
+267 E
-273 EGARQAGEEYYAVAK
+273 YAVAK
-288 TSIGKKVSFMMGSGV
+288 TSIGKKVSFKMTSKV

-318 TYSDGLTFNTDSV
+318 TYTNGLTFNEDSV
-331 NVTVGGKAL
+331 KVTVGGKAL

-345 YKVTTEAGKFHI
+345 YKVTTETGKFHI
-357 LFAPTADGS
+357 LFAPTADNS

-376 PVDAEVLVT
+376 PVGTPVLVT
-385 YDMTVN
+385 YNMTVN

-413 NVTDHQKTP
+413 TVTDHQKTP
-422 GDPTYVYVGKF
+422 GDTNYMYVGKF
-433 TLTKTDTS
+433 TLTKTDT
-441 NAPLAGAVFHI
+441 NNVPLAGAVFNI
-452 KDAKNHIVKFVK
+452 KDAKNHPVKFVK
-464 VGDNEYRV
+464 VNDGYRV

-484 ITTTDKNNG
+484 ITTTDKNND

-523 TVGVTQSK
+523 TVGVAQSK

-537 SSLTKF
+537 SSLTAFGQDSNK
-543 KDDANHLASK
+543 LASK
-553 AGNDG
+553 SSDDG

>member
-1 MKTKN
+1 MKRQP
-6 LLKATVATL
+6 LP
-15 VAGAMGLAGVGS
+15 
-27 AMAADTRVD
+27 RVRED
-36 ASKLGAAARQTLTVA
+36 P
-51 ANGDISNRTLKAVP
+51 SNEERV
-65 LAYYSYAQ
+65 SYA
-73 TDGTNITGFDLIDA
+73 TGIPRLQPWGGSQA

-103 TNSKKDQ
+103 TKSKKDQ

-142 DFIDQLKHETAV
+142 DFIDQLKNEAAV

-163 KGRRR
+163 KGA
-168 QDMTA
+168 DAKHMTA
-173 SVRPGVYAVVDTT
+173 SVRPGVYAVVDAT

-205 TLKNGAKFMPYMLG
+205 TLKNGAKTYTLG

-226 DAGVDKVITGVE
+226 DTAVRKTITGVE
-238 DGDVDEK
+238 DGVKEEE
-245 IGEDVG
+245 IPLTEREASGEY
-251 IPNSL
+251 L
-256 TNSFEP
+256 
-262 VDEKI
+262 
-267 GEDYED
+267 
-273 EGARQAGEEYYAVAK
+273 VAK
-288 TSIGKKVSFMMGSGV
+288 TSIDKKVSFAMTSWV

-318 TYSDGLTFNTDSV
+318 TYTNGLTFNPDSV
-331 NVTVGGKAL
+331 KVTVDGKAL

-345 YKVTTEAGKFHI
+345 YKVTTETGKFHI

-385 YDMTVN
+385 YNMTVN

-422 GDPTYVYVGKF
+422 GNTNYVYVGKF
-433 TLTKTDTS
+433 TLTKTDT
-441 NAPLAGAVFHI
+441 NKAPLAGAVFNI
-452 KDAKNHIVKFVK
+452 KDAKSNIVKFVK
-464 VGDNEYRV
+464 VNDNEYRV

-523 TVGVTQSK
+523 TVGVAQST

>member
-1 MKTKN
+1 MKNKN

-103 TNSKKDQ
+103 TKSKKDQ

-130 DSENSPWAGKLR
+130 DSEYSPWAGKLR
-142 DFIDQLKHETAV
+142 DFIDQLKNEAAV

-163 KGRRR
+163 KGA
-168 QDMTA
+168 DVKHMTA

-205 TLKNGAKFMPYMLG
+205 TLALKNGAKAYTLG

-226 DAGVDKVITGVE
+226 DTAVRKAITGVE
-238 DGDVDEK
+238 DGVKEEEIK
-245 IGEDVG
+245 LEMEESSGE
-251 IPNSL
+251 
-256 TNSFEP
+256 
-262 VDEKI
+262 
-267 GEDYED
+267 
-273 EGARQAGEEYYAVAK
+273 YAVAK
-288 TSIGKKVSFMMGSGV
+288 TSIGKKVSFKMTSWV

-318 TYSDGLTFNTDSV
+318 TYSDGLTFNADSV
-331 NVTVGGKAL
+331 KVTVGGKAL

-345 YKVTTEAGKFHI
+345 YKVTNETGKFHI
-357 LFAPTADGS
+357 LFAPTADNS

-376 PVDAEVLVT
+376 PVGAKVLVT

-413 NVTDHQKTP
+413 TVTDHQKTP
-422 GDPTYVYVGKF
+422 GDTTYVYVGKF
-433 TLTKTDTS
+433 TLTKTDT
-441 NAPLAGAVFHI
+441 NNVPLAGAVFNI
-452 KDAKNHIVKFVK
+452 KDAKNTPVKFVK
-464 VGDNEYRV
+464 VGNNEYRV

-484 ITTTDKNNG
+484 ITTTDEKNG
-493 VITLKGLYGDYTVT
+493 VITLKGMYGAYTVT

-523 TVGVTQSK
+523 TVGVAQST

-537 SSLTKF
+537 SSLTAFGQDSNK
-543 KDDANHLASK
+543 LASK
-553 AGNDG
+553 SSDDG

>member
-27 AMAADTRVD
+27 AMADTTRISAED
-36 ASKLGAAARQTLTVA
+36 LAKNQTLTVEA
-51 ANGDISNRTLKAVP
+51 DEDISGRTLKAVP

-103 TNSKKDQ
+103 TTKKNQ

-142 DFIDQLKHETAV
+142 DFIDQLKHEDAV
-154 TGDKGTAFA
+154 TGDEGTAFA
-163 KGRRR
+163 KGA
-168 QDMTA
+168 DAKHMTA
-173 SVRPGVYAVVDTT
+173 SVRPGVYAVVDATT
-186 KTGQASIVMFNGT
+186 AGQASIVMFNGT

-205 TLKNGAKFMPYMLG
+205 TLKNGAKTYTLG
-219 TVDYKVS
+219 TVNYKVS
-226 DAGVDKVITGVE
+226 DTVVRKAITGVE
-238 DGDVDEK
+238 DGVKEEE
-245 IGEDVG
+245 IPLVEREASGEY
-251 IPNSL
+251 L
-256 TNSFEP
+256 
-262 VDEKI
+262 
-267 GEDYED
+267 
-273 EGARQAGEEYYAVAK
+273 VAK
-288 TSIGKKVSFMMGSGV
+288 TSIGKKVAFAMTSWV

-318 TYSDGLTFNTDSV
+318 TYTNGLTFNADSV
-331 NVTVGGKAL
+331 KVTVGGKAL

-345 YKVTTEAGKFHI
+345 YKVTTETGKFHI
-357 LFAPTADGS
+357 LFAPTADNS

-376 PVDAEVLVT
+376 PVGAKVLVT
-385 YDMTVN
+385 YNMTVN

-403 SEVEYSHNPN
+403 SEVEYSRNPN
-413 NVTDHQKTP
+413 IVTDHQKTP
-422 GDPTYVYVGKF
+422 GDTNYVYVGKF
-433 TLTKTDTS
+433 TLTKTDTN
-441 NAPLAGAVFHI
+441 NAPLAGAVFNI
-452 KDAKNHIVKFVK
+452 KDAKNKPVMFVK

-478 ATASAD
+478 ATANAD

-523 TVGVTQSK
+523 TVGVAQSK

>member
-36 ASKLGAAARQTLTVA
+36 ASKLGEAARQTLTVA

-95 ALTKANID
+95 ALTKAHID
-103 TNSKKDQ
+103 TQSKKDQ

-142 DFIDQLKHETAV
+142 DFIDQLKNEAAV
-154 TGDKGTAFA
+154 TDDKGTAFA
-163 KGRRR
+163 KGA
-168 QDMTA
+168 DAKHMTA

-186 KTGQASIVMFNGT
+186 TAGQASIVMFNGT

-205 TLKNGAKFMPYMLG
+205 TLKNGDKTYTLG
-219 TVDYKVS
+219 TVDYKVH
-226 DAGVDKVITGVE
+226 DAAVRKAITSVE
-238 DGDVDEK
+238 NGDVDEK
-245 IGEDVG
+245 IGEDH
-251 IPNSL
+251 
-256 TNSFEP
+256 
-262 VDEKI
+262 
-267 GEDYED
+267 ED
-273 EGARQAGEEYYAVAK
+273 EGARQAGKKYYAVAK
-288 TSIGKKVSFMMGSGV
+288 TSIGKKVSFTMGGAV

-318 TYSDGLTFNTDSV
+318 TYSDGLTFNPDSV

-413 NVTDHQKTP
+413 TVTDHEKTP
-422 GDPTYVYVGKF
+422 GDTNYVYVGKF
-433 TLTKTDTS
+433 TLTKTDTN
-441 NAPLAGAVFHI
+441 NAPLAGAVFNI
-452 KDAKNHIVKFVK
+452 KDAKSNIVKFVK

-493 VITLKGLYGDYTVT
+493 VITLKGLYGAYTVT

-523 TVGVTQSK
+523 TVGVAQSK

-553 AGNDG
+553 TSDDG